1 MVWDNTSG
9 RKPGRFRCDTGFVDP
24 DNGEWDV
31 VVVGAGTA
39 GCVVAERLSRDPASR
54 VLLIDAG
61 PGGSTTP
68 ADLFAALS
76 APGRLW
82 PDLTARRSPLGP
94 VRAYPRGRGI
104 GGSGAVNGLLDLPP
118 TTADLDR
125 WAAIGLVLDTSV
137 GRNVVELPTT
147 RWGPADRL
155 LATAGRAAGLP
166 LVRHARVDHAGIGAA
181 PLHARLDDHGRLSR
195 ASTDLTH
202 LGAARRRPNLA
213 VLTDTEVVELTG
225 TPTGRFNGVR
235 ANAPD
240 GSRTI
245 SAPLT
250 VVCAGTI
257 HSPALLLRSG
267 LTRPGIGRNLA
278 DHTAVGV
285 TLHLRR
291 PAPDETPTT
300 CALGHTAG
308 GLQLLPLNRLGTSDE
323 LRALGALLVG
333 VLDSRGRGSVSLDNA
348 GRPVVEF
355 DLLGNP
361 HDRAEIV
368 RATRLLFDIA
378 SRPEIRAETTHVSI
392 DERGT
397 PVSATVDMDDTALT
411 RWIEQNLADYV
422 HATGTCAFGASEDPS
437 AVVGVG
443 GIVHGSTG
451 LAVIDA
457 SVFPTPPRVNPWRAT
472 VMLASALA
480 DDLAAAQAGHR

>member
-1 MVWDNTSG
+1 MDLHS
-9 RKPGRFRCDTGFVDP
+9 
-24 DNGEWDV
+24 GEWDV
-31 VVVGAGTA
+31 IIVGVGTA
-39 GCVVAERLSRDPASR
+39 GCVVAERLSRNPAWR
-54 VLLIDAG
+54 VLLIESG
-61 PGGSTTP
+61 PGGPPTS

-76 APGRLW
+76 TPGRIW

-118 TTADLDR
+118 GGSDLGR
-125 WAAIGLVLDTSV
+125 WAAAGLMLDTSV
-137 GRNVVELPTT
+137 DRSVVELPTS

-166 LVRHARVDHAGIGAA
+166 LVRHATVGHAGIGAA
-181 PLHARLDDHGRLSR
+181 PLHARLDDRGGLSR
-195 ASTDLTH
+195 ASTDVTH
-202 LGAARRRPNLA
+202 LGAARQRPNLA
-213 VLTDTEVVELTG
+213 ILTATDVVELTVVATG
-225 TPTGRFNGVR
+225 TVTGVR
-235 ANAPD
+235 AETPS
-240 GSRTI
+240 GPRTF

-250 VVCAGTI
+250 VVCAGAI
-257 HSPALLLRSG
+257 HTPALLLRSG

-278 DHTAVGV
+278 DHTAIGV
-285 TLHLRR
+285 TLHLRQ
-291 PAPDETPTT
+291 PALDNTPTT

-308 GLQLLPLNRLGTSDE
+308 GLQLLPLNRLGTTDE
-323 LRALGALLVG
+323 LRMLGALIVG
-333 VLDSRGRGSVSLDNA
+333 VLDNRGRGSVSVDTT

-355 DLLGNP
+355 DLLGDP

-397 PVSATVDMDDTALT
+397 PVSAAVDMDDRALT

-422 HATGTCAFGASEDPS
+422 HATGTCAFGPSDDPS
-437 AVVGVG
+437 AVVGIG
-443 GIVHGSTG
+443 GVAHGSTG

-472 VMLASALA
+472 VMLAAGLA
-480 DDLAAAQAGHR
+480 NDLAAVLAGHR